1 MTCKLRSQPILGEAR
16 FASTFRR
23 HVFGLMFTVFGA
35 NGFLHFIQQ
44 AAPSSPF
51 ALQFLSAVSGAHFR
65 M

>member
-1 MTCKLRSQPILGEAR
+1 LGEAR

-23 HVFGLMFTVFGA
+23 HVFGLMFPVFGA